1 MIVKNIKTNNKN
13 LIIDLIIKELCENN
27 ISYVYIKDSSELH
40 FNDYI
45 FRFYEN
51 FFIYSRIEAPI
62 WKAKEVQEK
71 QKNDSNKN
79 LFLIFK
85 FKYIFFNLNFI
96 STFCTHRFKISI
108 NPHTF

>member
-71 QKNDSNKN
+71 QKNDKD
-79 LFLIFK
+79 K
-85 FKYIFFNLNFI
+85 KK
-96 STFCTHRFKISI
+96 KIIPEIILQKSYTPNQQNYPNI
-108 NPHTF
+108 YL